1 MEGRSS
7 EMYPN
12 PTSLGY
18 VMLSS
23 KNKANM
29 SVRVFD
35 VLGKQVLNEKVNDN
49 KLYVSSLNTGIY
61 IMKVSQDNATI
72 TKKLVIQ

>member
-1 MEGRSS
+1 MKTVV
-7 EMYPN
+7 N
-12 PTSLGY
+12 
-18 VMLSS
+18 
-23 KNKANM
+23 KNITKIT
-29 SVRVFD
+29 VYD

>member
-1 MEGRSS
+1 MLDSFKV
-7 EMYPN
+7 YPN

-29 SVRVFD
+29 SVKVFD

-49 KLYVSSLNTGIY
+49 KLYVSSLNAGVY
-61 IMKVSQDNATI
+61 IMKVSQDNVTI